1 MLSQAE
7 SLIQQRANQ
16 LRKNE
21 KAAIAA
27 MKNGNL
33 LPELNSLCRSEGVEV
48 LSMLEVDK
56 HMSYTHTSSI
66 HDFQKAVCDQ
76 IDKDLHERIT
86 SSQYFSILID
96 ESTDMAVNQN
106 MLVYIRIVHQGELE
120 THFLS
125 LNRIKTA
132 NAETLC
138 DTVIRTLEEKNLDLN
153 KLVGIA
159 TDGAATMIGR
169 KSGVVVRLRNKV
181 PYLLTFHC
189 IAHCLAL
196 ASAQAADAVP
206 YLIKFQEIVN
216 SVYKY
221 FEYSPKNMA
230 QLEEVQKLL
239 KEANDSSWTQ
249 RFQQVLGT
257 RWLSFE
263 GSLEA
268 LLANYSVLLTVLSG
282 DKSAKGLLKSTS
294 TYKFLYVASFMA
306 DAMSQICMLSRMFQK
321 TNIDCSVINDQI
333 EGCISTLTG
342 LLTLPGAY
350 LSKFIKEVSDQSSQS
365 TVEIDGHVIRYSDNE
380 KHEAEKCC
388 KNFIETVTTN
398 MRTRF
403 LDAGNQEI
411 FKGFSVIFNPTLY
424 PKSVNSKDSD
434 YLRYGMESIKILLD
448 HFKTLPG
455 FDSVKAQLEFPQF
468 KCMIIKSVC
477 PNATSMAELCK
488 IIALGHS
495 DNFPNLAIL
504 ARVDMILPVSTVEVE
519 RGFSQQNLIKTRTR
533 TRLLP
538 HNLEMLMKIVIEG
551 PAIEDMDFQS
561 ACKIWGDSVARRLL
575 NTF

>member
-1 MLSQAE
+1 
-7 SLIQQRANQ
+7 
-16 LRKNE
+16 
-21 KAAIAA
+21 
-27 MKNGNL
+27 MKNVYFLAKNHLSNNL
-33 LPELNSLCRSEGVEV
+33 LPELNSLCRSQGVEV

-56 HMSYTHTSSI
+56 HTSYTHTSSI

-106 MLVYIRIVHQGELE
+106 MLVYIRIVYQGEPE

-125 LNRIKTA
+125 LKRIKTA

-181 PYLLTFHC
+181 PYLLSFHC
-189 IAHCLAL
+189 IAHRLAL

-239 KEANDSSWTQ
+239 KEANDSSRTQ
-249 RFQQVLGT
+249 RFQQVFGT

-268 LLANYSVLLTVLSG
+268 LLANYSALLTVLSG
-282 DKSAKGLLKSTS
+282 DKSAKGQGLLKSTS

-350 LSKFIKEVSDQSSQS
+350 LSKFIKDVSDQNLQS

-424 PKSVNSKDSD
+424 PKSVNSEDSD
-434 YLRYGMESIKILLD
+434 YLRYGMESIKILSD

-455 FDSVKAQLEFPQF
+455 FDSVKAQQEFPQF

-477 PNATSMAELCK
+477 PNARSMAELCK
-488 IIALGHS
+488 IIALGQS

-504 ARVDMILPVSTVEVE
+504 ARVAMILPVSTVEVE

-538 HNLEMLMKIVIEG
+538 QNLEMLMKIVIEG